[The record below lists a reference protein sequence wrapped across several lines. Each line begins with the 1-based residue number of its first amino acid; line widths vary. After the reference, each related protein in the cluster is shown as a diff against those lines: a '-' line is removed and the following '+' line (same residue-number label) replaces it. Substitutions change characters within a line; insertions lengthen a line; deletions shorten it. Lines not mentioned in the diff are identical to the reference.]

1 MTVETNLNNTV
12 LITGATGF
20 TGRYFVSLAKSLGF
34 TCVGLTQHEMAQT
47 PLELDKVICCD
58 LTDKIAVDEVI
69 RVVQPH
75 YVVHLAAI
83 SFVAHG
89 NTKDIYLANI
99 VGTTNL
105 LDALV
110 THCPTVKKV
119 LLASSANVYGNAQQL
134 PISEVTAVSPV
145 NDYSVSKA
153 AMEMAVNLRM
163 PQLPIIV
170 VRPFNYTGVGQA
182 EHFLIPKI
190 VQAFKLKHKQISL
203 GNLDVSRDF
212 SDVRDVVQ
220 AYARLLVS
228 DHSSITVNVST
239 GQSHSLLAVIEML
252 NTLAGYEIEVKV
264 NPAFVRD
271 NEIKNLYGSN
281 QLLKRYIGDYQTYS
295 FSETIAWMYKG
306 D

>member
-1 MTVETNLNNTV
+1 MVKKTKIAQTILV
-12 LITGATGF
+12 TGATGF
-20 TGRYFVSLAKSLGF
+20 TGRYFASLAKSLGF
-34 TCVGLTQHEMAQT
+34 TCVGLTQHEMNEKPQ
-47 PLELDKVICCD
+47 ELDNVVCCD
-58 LTDKIAVDEVI
+58 LTDKSAVDEVI
-69 RVVQPH
+69 RIVQPD
-75 YVVHLAAI
+75 YVLHLAAI

-89 NTKDIYLANI
+89 DTKDIYLANI

-105 LDALV
+105 LDALI

-134 PISEVTAVSPV
+134 PISEATSICPV

-163 PQLPIIV
+163 SQLPVIV

-190 VQAFKLKHKQISL
+190 VQAFKLKQKQISL

-212 SDVRDVVQ
+212 SDVRDVVK
-220 AYARLLVS
+220 AYASLLVS
-228 DHSSITVNVST
+228 DLSSIKVNVCT
-239 GQSHSLLAVIEML
+239 GQSHSLLSVIETL
-252 NTLAGYEIEVKV
+252 NTLAGYKIEVEV

-281 QLLKRYIGDYQTYS
+281 QLLKSYIGDYETFS
-295 FSETIAWMYKG
+295 FSETLAWMYKG
-306 D
+306 G